1 MSFSQLKYDDDTY
14 VHRLKESI
22 GPGDYMLN
30 MPTNNCYGCYYFAPG
45 LAMTRAVSCKNP
57 IDVDSE
63 LFYEEKNKEKKKRK
77 DILQV
82 K

>member
-30 MPTNNCYGCYYFAPG
+30 MPTNNGKWF
-45 LAMTRAVSCKNP
+45 
-57 IDVDSE
+57 D
-63 LFYEEKNKEKKKRK
+63 
-77 DILQV
+77 
-82 K
+82 